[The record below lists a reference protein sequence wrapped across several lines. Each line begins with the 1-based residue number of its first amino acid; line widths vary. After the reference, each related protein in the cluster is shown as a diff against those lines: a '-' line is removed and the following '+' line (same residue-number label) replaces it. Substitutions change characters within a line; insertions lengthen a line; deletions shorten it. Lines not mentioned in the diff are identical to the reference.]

1 MELFLLFT
9 IFIFLNNI
17 FFYFIIYLFLK
28 RQINEIVKDNKKE
41 LLWK

>member
-28 RQINEIVKDNKKE
+28 RQINEIIKDN
-41 LLWK
+41 L

>member
-41 LLWK
+41 LL